1 MGFWN
6 RITQPP
12 TNSEE
17 AKTTAQNRWA
27 TQIANEDKAIDKAKE
42 NYDSGNAETA
52 KAQDIDAQLADK
64 ATFRPNQLLDYE
76 GFSYYLRLTMINPSL
91 AGNFDP
97 TQGVV
102 VAETGVTTEFSI
114 ADLSTKHIVGWS
126 DKSQGAFG
134 HSGSMTIVEPLG
146 VKFLDKLVKT
156 ASFLRIA
163 NHTQARYFLEVTFK
177 GTDPV
182 TGESKFIPG
191 LYYIWSLAF
200 TKVEMEITERGGN
213 YRIQYIMTQEGA
225 TESIVEKIGRAH
237 V

>member
-76 GFSYYLRLTMINPSL
+76 DRKSTRLNS
-91 AGNFDP
+91 
-97 TQGVV
+97 
-102 VAETGVTTEFSI
+102 S
-114 ADLSTKHIVGWS
+114 H
-126 DKSQGAFG
+126 
-134 HSGSMTIVEPLG
+134 
-146 VKFLDKLVKT
+146 
-156 ASFLRIA
+156 
-163 NHTQARYFLEVTFK
+163 
-177 GTDPV
+177 
-182 TGESKFIPG
+182 
-191 LYYIWSLAF
+191 
-200 TKVEMEITERGGN
+200 
-213 YRIQYIMTQEGA
+213 
-225 TESIVEKIGRAH
+225 
-237 V
+237 